1 MKKTKLKP
9 KIHEFRSA
17 ILFIKKTEEHKP
29 KKKSYKPRKSN
40 IRTQENQTQK
50 NHKWILYKQNQSI
63 YVYIHKPNYPKQ
75 NQSTYTNT
83 NLAQPY
89 QHKAKLKLK

>member
-1 MKKTKLKP
+1 MNLDMPSSSSKRQKSTN
-9 KIHEFRSA
+9 
-17 ILFIKKTEEHKP
+17 P
-29 KKKSYKPRKSN
+29 KKISYKPRKSI

-75 NQSTYTNT
+75 NQSTFTNT
-83 NLAQPY
+83 NPAQPY
-89 QHKAKLKLK
+89 